1 MNTASPPWF
10 DHPQRGE
17 ALSILLTAAAVLLP
31 TLLLLLSLRIS
42 LTRRAGRPRCA
53 VRCRRPSEWRR
64 DRGGAAGGAAG
75 SCALARR
82 RGGGL
87 ASVGRG
93 DFAPPMRL
101 SASDAATATELLE
114 RSRRDECRKMTA
126 DLLEAVRDDRGAS
139 ARWRL
144 VECVPHPQ
152 SEAAGKAAGTAA
164 GKAAVGGA
172 AETRRGGGRDGRG
185 ITSCGAAEGGG
196 DGRGSGSRARS
207 SGKMVVRG
215 TRRGAHSGDSGDSGG
230 EHSSGGGSASGRG
243 CRGEEVGESVHHVRV
258 GPPGDGRVF
267 AMVHQDRGDPCVYR
281 FKAWLP
287 CSPATGLQL
296 HQATA
301 VRERWNGGT
310 EAPRLP
316 LRVRISV

>member
-1 MNTASPPWF
+1 MATASPLPWF

-42 LTRRAGRPRCA
+42 LTRRAGRPRCT
-53 VRCRRPSEWRR
+53 VRCRRPSEWRLG
-64 DRGGAAGGAAG
+64 RGGAAGGAAG
-75 SCALARR
+75 SRTLARR
-82 RGGGL
+82 RGGAH

-126 DLLEAVRDDRGAS
+126 DLLEVVRDDRGAS
-139 ARWRL
+139 ARWRP

-152 SEAAGKAAGTAA
+152 SEAAGKAAGTAV
-164 GKAAVGGA
+164 GKAVVGGA
-172 AETRRGGGRDGRG
+172 EARGGGRDGRG

-196 DGRGSGSRARS
+196 GGRGSGSGARS

-215 TRRGAHSGDSGDSGG
+215 TRRGLHSGDSGG

-243 CRGEEVGESVHHVRV
+243 CGGEEAGESVHDVHV

-267 AMVHQDRGDPCVYR
+267 AVIHQDRGDPCVYR
-281 FKAWLP
+281 YKAWLP
-287 CSPATGLQL
+287 CSPAIGLQL

-301 VRERWNGGT
+301 MRERWNGGT
-310 EAPRLP
+310 EVPRLP